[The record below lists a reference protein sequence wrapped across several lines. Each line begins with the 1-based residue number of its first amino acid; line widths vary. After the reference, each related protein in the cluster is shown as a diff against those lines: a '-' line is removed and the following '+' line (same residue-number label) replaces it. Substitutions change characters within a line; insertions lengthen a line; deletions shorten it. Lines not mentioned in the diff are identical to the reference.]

1 MDAKTIFDRTG
12 FTNQINFFFD
22 DLLQNPEFKY
32 NV

>member
-12 FTNQINFFFD
+12 FTNLINFFFD
-22 DLLQNPEFKY
+22 GLLQNPEFKY